1 METLTISTGST
12 QDAMRRFSGKR
23 LDKNLTYISNVSCCF
38 IIKETEAHMMIKLP
52 TKEVIFYPKK
62 MIKDVKAETLEICF
76 KDGLEFKANK
86 SRQQNGKW
94 IRYDHRTITSSEL
107 VEIILNADPKAIK
120 C

>member
-1 METLTISTGST
+1 
-12 QDAMRRFSGKR
+12 
-23 LDKNLTYISNVSCCF
+23 
-38 IIKETEAHMMIKLP
+38 MMIKLP

-107 VEIILNADPKAIK
+107 VEIIKTYLNLIGMKLFGQMMVKKKFFTI
-120 C
+120 